1 MTAPRDCRPPED
13 TPDGTVCFLD
23 GHHDVLDLPIRL
35 LATWH
40 TRPWWRGGSYW
51 TLPHIIQFF
60 APRRMRG
67 YRFHS
72 IAEPPHE

>member
-13 TPDGTVCFLD
+13 TP
-23 GHHDVLDLPIRL
+23 DVLDLPIRL